1 MFADWTKI
9 PTRKDFPRGVML
21 RVYVDTDYDFLYRD
35 KESGVLRFASVDTQ
49 GKVLVNFDDDLYHG
63 HWFGTPSADYIDG
76 KAFEVVLTD
85 ADLTEAQEHITML
98 SRKLKDE
105 E

>member
-21 RVYVDTDYDFLYRD
+21 RVFIDTDYDFLYRN
-35 KESGVLRFASVDTQ
+35 KENGVLRFASVLEN
-49 GKVLVNFDDDLYHG
+49 GEIRSNFDDNLNHS
-63 HWFGTPSADYIDG
+63 HWYGTPSADYIDG

-85 ADLTEAQEHITML
+85 ANLTEAQEHITML

-105 E
+105 G